1 MSKDEMSFEQ
11 MMNVC
16 NEPLAEQTL
25 HVREVYQ
32 VLKDV
37 ALGTRIMTRVRGQ
50 AWDAA
55 HASHFEIDVEGW
67 RLSICNDSD
76 CLDYCHSCLA
86 PDGRRW
92 DFDSSQRF
100 GTNPV
105 ELMSTWE
112 HLTFERLL
120 KAL

>member
-1 MSKDEMSFEQ
+1 MFFEQ

-25 HVREVYQ
+25 HGREVYQ

-37 ALGTRIMTRVRGQ
+37 ALGTRIMTRVAGQ
-50 AWDAA
+50 ARDEVEVCQ
-55 HASHFEIDVEGW
+55 FEIEVDGW
-67 RLSICNDSD
+67 RLSIYSGCDS
-76 CLDYCHSCLA
+76 LGYCQSCVA
-86 PDGRRW
+86 PNGRRW

-100 GTNPV
+100 GTDPV

-112 HLTFERLL
+112 HATFERLL
-120 KAL
+120 KSL